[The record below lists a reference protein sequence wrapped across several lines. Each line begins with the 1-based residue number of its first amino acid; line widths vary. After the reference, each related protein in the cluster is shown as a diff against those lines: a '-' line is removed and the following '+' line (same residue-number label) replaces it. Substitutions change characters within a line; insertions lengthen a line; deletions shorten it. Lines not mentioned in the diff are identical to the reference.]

1 MARGNGKFDPSVIE
15 FPDLGKQW
23 RKVRGQLPWGLIIV
37 VLLALVLLVDAFYSI
52 EPEEEG
58 VVLRFGKF
66 IKTTPPGLHVKIP
79 FADDVIKVPVE
90 RQLKEEFGFRTE
102 RADIRT
108 QYAQG
113 DFSDESLMISG
124 DLNLADVEWSV
135 QYRIIDPEKF
145 LFRVRNVRD
154 TFRAM
159 NETVMREV
167 VGDRT
172 INEVIT
178 FGRVELAGVV
188 QERLQELCD
197 QYQTGIRVDRL
208 VLQNVFPPEPVR
220 PSFNEVNQAEQ
231 EKDQKIKTAQEEYN
245 KVIPRA
251 RGEAEQVIRQAEGYA
266 LDRVNRA
273 RGEAARFD
281 SLYEEYR
288 KAPEVTRKRLYLET
302 LNEILPRAGG
312 KVVLDEDVS
321 GLLPLLN
328 LGTSAQRPSPRG
340 GGTGQGGGQR

>member
-1 MARGNGKFDPSVIE
+1 MTNGKFDESVID
-15 FPDLGKQW
+15 FPDLGKHFRRLQ
-23 RKVRGQLPWGLIIV
+23 KGLPWVWIV
-37 VLLALVLLVDAFYSI
+37 GALVLLILLLNTFYSVN
-52 EPEEEG
+52 PEQEG
-58 VVLRFGKF
+58 IVLRFGRF
-66 IKTTPPGLHVKIP
+66 IPPPTLPGLHAKIP
-79 FADDVIKVPVE
+79 FVDQVIKVPVQ

-102 RADIRT
+102 TAGVRSRYSEA
-108 QYAQG
+108 
-113 DFSDESLMISG
+113 DFSQEALMISG

-135 QYRIIDPEKF
+135 QYRIVDSEKF

-188 QERLQELCD
+188 KERLQDLCD
-197 QYQTGIRVDRL
+197 QYQTGIQVDRL
-208 VLQNVFPPEPVR
+208 VLQNVFPPDPVR

-231 EKDQKIKTAQEEYN
+231 EMDQKIKAAEEEYN

-273 RGEAARFD
+273 RGEAARFN
-281 SLYEEYR
+281 SLYEAYR
-288 KAPEVTRKRLYLET
+288 RAPEVTRKRMYLET
-302 LNEILPRAGG
+302 LGAVLPRAGR
-312 KVVLDEDVS
+312 KVVVDEDVS

-328 LGTSAQRPSPRG
+328 LDGSRVGVSPRPSG
-340 GGTGQGGGQR
+340 GQGGGE